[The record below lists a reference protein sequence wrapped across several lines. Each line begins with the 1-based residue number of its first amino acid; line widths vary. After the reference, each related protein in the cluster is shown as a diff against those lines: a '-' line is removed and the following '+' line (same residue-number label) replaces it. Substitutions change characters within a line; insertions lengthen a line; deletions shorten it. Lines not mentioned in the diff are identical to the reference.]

1 MRVIIF
7 KKFFLF
13 TRKTKIAMKD
23 RHVDVKL
30 RRNKKERRMT
40 MTFVSFSAL
49 TTVGL
54 DKKVNKFISEHE
66 DIEIINIKFSASF
79 GSVYAAILYQ

>member
-1 MRVIIF
+1 
-7 KKFFLF
+7 
-13 TRKTKIAMKD
+13 
-23 RHVDVKL
+23 
-30 RRNKKERRMT
+30 